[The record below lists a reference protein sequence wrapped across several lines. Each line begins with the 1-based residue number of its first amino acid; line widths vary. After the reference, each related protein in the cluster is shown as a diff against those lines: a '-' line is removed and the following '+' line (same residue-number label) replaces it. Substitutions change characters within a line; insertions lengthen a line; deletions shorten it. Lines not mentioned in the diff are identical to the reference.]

1 VAYVAAAV
9 RAGVH
14 AGPEAPTML
23 FLIST
28 YGVGKERILSAAA
41 AAAGCAVR
49 VSPDKLGALACLGL
63 ADMDIYTT
71 DASAAPLHVVQW
83 GALGE
88 TWCAFCEMV
97 VADRLHVLTCLR
109 AAIRRPYFKP
119 NWAAME
125 AARAQAG
132 VDRLVGF
139 VPTGWMHTPAKAA
152 KGEAAGDSLFPVR
165 RKGACEVH
173 LVPYS
178 EHSSYDEL
186 RRYVRWL
193 RPTQVVPTVGVGAA
207 AAPGKAEQAAAAAM
221 AKHFRNLVDETS
233 AKRAFLGLPQPSP
246 EPAAA
251 DEDDDVAAASASEE
265 DEEEPAHA
273 AARTGGA
280 AAAAGAATA
289 TAQAAAAQP
298 APAAAAGVVVIDDDD
313 DDAPASPEDAAVAA
327 LRAVLGEAAVSA
339 QRAAALLRASG
350 GDVTAAANA
359 HFDSAA
365 AAQRRPAPS
374 PASASGGGKGA
385 KRPRDAAAASGAAQ
399 RSIRGFFSP
408 PPPPRAAAAAAATV
422 PASPP
427 PASPAAEAAEAAP
440 SPAAPSPFAAGLAPS
455 AAPAGS
461 RVTLPVDSYDP
472 AADACWPAGTLAP
485 YMHVAAACEAVVSTR
500 SRLAIAAILTNT
512 FRSLIALSPEDV
524 LPALY
529 LITGRVAPEW
539 EDGKALS
546 LGGSAVA
553 AALAEATGASKARLS
568 ELYRNCGDL
577 GDVAAALKAKQR
589 LLLPP
594 PPLTVRGVFAA
605 LRRIAAEPG
614 GPGAAARRRAHA
626 VVLLRA
632 ARGPEPRFLVRTLLA
647 SMRIGAS
654 RRIVLAALS
663 AAAAHAQPGPAPDRS
678 ALDDAAAA
686 IATAYALCPSFD
698 VIVPALLEGGPA
710 GLAARCRLLPGVPV
724 SPMLARVAR
733 SVADAIAAMR
743 PEGAAVDAA
752 APFLAEYKYDGQRAQ
767 LHIMSAD
774 GVASVRCF
782 TRSGE
787 ECTAAFPDAAAAL
800 LAAAAGGPAL
810 EPGGCVL
817 DAELVAVDAAG
828 RLRPFQDLAQRARS
842 GTGAGSQPA
851 VAVCAFVFDCLSLRG
866 ETLVDQPLSARRAAM
881 RSALP
886 ALPPPG
892 AGAGIRLAEGE
903 ELDATSSDC
912 AARTEAVFRR
922 ALAGGAEGLMLKR
935 LAGCYEP
942 DKRAAG
948 WVKLKKDYVDATGAD
963 GAPTG
968 GGAALL
974 DLVPIGAWR
983 GSGRKHAWH
992 SPYLLACYDPETETW
1007 QSVCRVMSG
1016 FSDAFY
1022 RDKHAYYAQAADD
1035 VAGRLL
1041 TSKPPYYATAETPD
1055 FWFAPTEVWEIRGAD
1070 LTISPR
1076 HAAAAGR
1083 VHPTRGISLRFP
1095 RFIRT
1100 RYAILHVMLPR
1111 GMRR

>member
-1 VAYVAAAV
+1 
-9 RAGVH
+9 
-14 AGPEAPTML
+14 M
-23 FLIST
+23 
-28 YGVGKERILSAAA
+28 
-41 AAAGCAVR
+41 
-49 VSPDKLGALACLGL
+49 
-63 ADMDIYTT
+63 
-71 DASAAPLHVVQW
+71 
-83 GALGE
+83 
-88 TWCAFCEMV
+88 
-97 VADRLHVLTCLR
+97 
-109 AAIRRPYFKP
+109 
-119 NWAAME
+119 
-125 AARAQAG
+125 
-132 VDRLVGF
+132 
-139 VPTGWMHTPAKAA
+139 
-152 KGEAAGDSLFPVR
+152 
-165 RKGACEVH
+165 
-173 LVPYS
+173 
-178 EHSSYDEL
+178 
-186 RRYVRWL
+186 
-193 RPTQVVPTVGVGAA
+193 
-207 AAPGKAEQAAAAAM
+207 
-221 AKHFRNLVDETS
+221 
-233 AKRAFLGLPQPSP
+233 
-246 EPAAA
+246 
-251 DEDDDVAAASASEE
+251 
-265 DEEEPAHA
+265 
-273 AARTGGA
+273 
-280 AAAAGAATA
+280 
-289 TAQAAAAQP
+289 
-298 APAAAAGVVVIDDDD
+298 
-313 DDAPASPEDAAVAA
+313 
-327 LRAVLGEAAVSA
+327 
-339 QRAAALLRASG
+339 
-350 GDVTAAANA
+350 
-359 HFDSAA
+359 
-365 AAQRRPAPS
+365 
-374 PASASGGGKGA
+374 
-385 KRPRDAAAASGAAQ
+385 
-399 RSIRGFFSP
+399 
-408 PPPPRAAAAAAATV
+408 
-422 PASPP
+422 
-427 PASPAAEAAEAAP
+427 
-440 SPAAPSPFAAGLAPS
+440 
-455 AAPAGS
+455 
-461 RVTLPVDSYDP
+461 DSYDP
-472 AADACWPAGTLAP
+472 AADACWAAGQPAP

-568 ELYRNCGDL
+568 ELYRQSGDL

-594 PPLTVRGVFAA
+594 PPLTVRAVFAA
-605 LRRIAAEPG
+605 LRRIAAELG

-626 VVLLRA
+626 VALLRA

-663 AAAAHAQPGPAPDRS
+663 AAAAHAQPGPAPDRG

-743 PEGAAVDAA
+743 PEGAGD

-767 LHIMSAD
+767 LHVIVSVD
-774 GVASVRCF
+774 DVASVCCF

-787 ECTAAFPDAAAAL
+787 ECTAAFPDAIAAL

-810 EPGGCVL
+810 EAGGCVL

-842 GTGAGSQPA
+842 GTGGAAPA
-851 VAVCAFVFDCLSLRG
+851 VAVCAFVFDCLSLKG

-881 RSALP
+881 RLALP
-886 ALPPPG
+886 ALPPPV
-892 AGAGIRLAEGE
+892 AGAGVRLAEGE
-903 ELDATSSDC
+903 ELDAASPDC

-935 LAGCYEP
+935 LGGCYEP

-948 WVKLKKDYVDATGAD
+948 WLKLKKDYVEATGAD

-968 GGAALL
+968 GGAASL

-1022 RDKHAYYAQAADD
+1022 KGKHAFYADAGDDDD

-1041 TSKPPYYATAETPD
+1041 AAKPPYYATGDTPD

-1100 RYAILHVMLPR
+1100 RYAILHCQLPC
-1111 GMRR
+1111 MRR